1 MSILTKLQD
10 LREQEHKPNIQSN
23 DIAELWNYVRQLMD
37 SQQTWVTVTATA
49 PITPTTQWASAI
61 NGVVIFDY
69 I

>member
-10 LREQEHKPNIQSN
+10 LREQEHKPNLQSD

-49 PITPTTQWASAI
+49 PTTPTTQWASAI